1 MIHRPHVAAFS
12 CYFACLVIPT
22 DFYASF
28 QQGKVEED
36 RFMRAQ
42 DAAKLEAIHKKLLE
56 QAQAAAA
63 ATDHDQYQTHI
74 LPVMMEIKSVLASS
88 DSLSDESLENLAR
101 WKLGL

>member
-1 MIHRPHVAAFS
+1 MQD
-12 CYFACLVIPT
+12 CCLTCDAIPT
-22 DFYASF
+22 YLSALFR
-28 QQGKVEED
+28 QGKVEED

-63 ATDHDQYQTHI
+63 ASDSDQYQTHI
-74 LPVMMEIKSVLASS
+74 LPVMMEIKSVLANS